1 MMNRANLRGTAAGVA
16 IAAGIASCTP
26 PAPESAPKP
35 AAATEPAAQAAGID
49 TADPNVQAAAR
60 DLARQPP
67 VPPVPGHR
75 IAEDSTGRKQSGK
88 VSVYGSEFQ
97 GRKMANGR
105 PLDHQG
111 NAAASKTLPLG
122 TVAKV
127 TNLDNGRTAVVT
139 VQDHGPYVDGRS
151 LDVTKS
157 TAERLGLGGGTGVA
171 PVVVAPVAVPQSDG
185 SVKPGAGA
193 LPGPATAQ

>member
-1 MMNRANLRGTAAGVA
+1 MMNKASLRRAAAGMVF
-16 IAAGIASCTP
+16 AGVVASCTQP
-26 PAPESAPKP
+26 PPDPAPK
-35 AAATEPAAQAAGID
+35 AAAEPVEQVAGID
-49 TADPNVQAAAR
+49 TSDPKVQAIAR
-60 DLARQPP
+60 DLAQKPP
-67 VPPVPGHR
+67 VPPSPGHR

-88 VSVYGSEFQ
+88 VSVYGAGFQ
-97 GRKMANGR
+97 GKKMANGR
-105 PLDHQG
+105 AFDHQG

-127 TNLDNGRTAVVT
+127 TNLDTGRTAVVT

-171 PVVVAPVAVPQSDG
+171 PVVVAPIAVPQADG

-193 LPGPATAQ
+193 LPGPATAE